1 MFDVSFVE
9 LMIVAVVA
17 LIVLGPEKLPAA
29 ARTLGAFVRRAR
41 ASWHAVRS
49 EFEREVAAEELKKSM
64 QQASGAADIGNI
76 AKDLE
81 RTASD
86 MERELRD
93 TADVDLTTPNDSTP
107 QISDSSPETP
117 SPTPILGPGD
127 HRGTG
132 PS

>member
-41 ASWHAVRS
+41 ASWNAVRS

-64 QQASGAADIGNI
+64 REASGASDLGNI

-81 RTASD
+81 RAATDVSRTLQDANPVD
-86 MERELRD
+86 PGIPEVVPTKAKTPLPV
-93 TADVDLTTPNDSTP
+93 ADD
-107 QISDSSPETP
+107 QRGAGSS
-117 SPTPILGPGD
+117 
-127 HRGTG
+127 
-132 PS
+132 

>member
-76 AKDLE
+76 GKDLE
-81 RTASD
+81 QTASD
-86 MERELRD
+86 MERQLREATESE
-93 TADVDLTTPNDSTP
+93 TATPNATMP
-107 QISDSSPETP
+107 QERIPVP
-117 SPTPILGPGD
+117 GPGD
-127 HRGTG
+127 QREHG